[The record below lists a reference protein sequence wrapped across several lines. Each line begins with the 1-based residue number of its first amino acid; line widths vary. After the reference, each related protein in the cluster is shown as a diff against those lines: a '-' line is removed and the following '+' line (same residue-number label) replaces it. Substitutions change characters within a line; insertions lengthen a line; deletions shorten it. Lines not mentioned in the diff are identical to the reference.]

1 MANVASL
8 GTFYP
13 RRVSQYVAGM
23 QYASDVNMGAAT
35 RISFGAPGAAN
46 ATYYLSA
53 LSAAAALVTQASGML
68 NSATADSPY
77 GRNVQVVLS
86 GAGTGTI
93 TIDGYDYLMQPMSET
108 MALNGA
114 TPVLGL
120 KAFYLIRQLTVPTVG
135 AVTLN
140 LGTGAKLGVPYK
152 VHKVLSEELDG
163 AVVGTLGTI
172 VTPTLTSPATATTGE
187 PRGIFTPQSTLTG
200 SAVLTATLMFM
211 NDVNSSNVGGL
222 HGVPHFAN

>member
-13 RRVSQYVAGM
+13 RRVSQYVAAM

-35 RISFGAPGAAN
+35 RISFGAPGLAS

-53 LSAAAALVTQASGML
+53 LDASAALVTQASGL
-68 NSATADSPY
+68 LHSATADSPY

-120 KAFYLIRQLTVPTVG
+120 KAFYLIRQFTIPTVG

-140 LGTGAKLGVPYK
+140 LGTGAKLGLPYK
-152 VHKVLSEELDG
+152 AHKVLSEELDG
-163 AVVGTLGTI
+163 ALVATPGTML
-172 VTPTLTSPATATTGE
+172 TPVLTSPATATTGE
-187 PRGIFTPQSTLTG
+187 PRGIWTPTSTLNG
-200 SAVLTATLMFM
+200 SAVVTGTFMFM